1 MRQVYVIGIGTGD
14 PRHLTLEAV
23 DHLAGADV
31 VFIPRKGEEKEMLA
45 EVRREMVRHHGRKD
59 QRIVEF
65 DLPRRRST
73 GIGYEEGVAEWHAAI
88 ADLYAG
94 LLRDQ
99 LEESEA
105 AAFLVWGDPMLYDS
119 TLRILERVR
128 GLDAVSFAVTVV
140 PGITSIQALA
150 ASHAIPLNAIGQPVT
165 ITTGRR
171 LTETFPDP
179 AGTAVVMLD
188 GEQAFLAL
196 TDPEVTIYWGA
207 YLGLPQQVIIAG
219 KLGLV
224 REEIVARRA
233 ALRADHGWIMDIYLL
248 RRTDA
253 ERGDEA

>member
-1 MRQVYVIGIGTGD
+1 MACRN
-14 PRHLTLEAV
+14 R
-23 DHLAGADV
+23 
-31 VFIPRKGEEKEMLA
+31 
-45 EVRREMVRHHGRKD
+45 
-59 QRIVEF
+59 
-65 DLPRRRST
+65 
-73 GIGYEEGVAEWHAAI
+73 
-88 ADLYAG
+88 DLYAG

-207 YLGLPQQVIIAG
+207 YLGLPQTGHHRRQARPRARG
-219 KLGLV
+219 D
-224 REEIVARRA
+224 RRTACRVARRPW
-233 ALRADHGWIMDIYLL
+233 LDHGYLPASPNRCGAW
-248 RRTDA
+248 RRGLNLHVGPA
-253 ERGDEA
+253 MA